1 MWSHIALQI
10 ILILLHVSGAILAY
24 SFGPT
29 PKDVIDSKVGF
40 IASHEFDI
48 LLFALVMRAI
58 IFGLFDNLVK
68 LAEWLHLVVYTSAV
82 LQISSLVYCLFVAYE
97 SVYIVGHGNF
107 TNTLFESHN
116 NDVDD
121 EAIVMWWLVLFTN
134 GVSLIL
140 CMLDVLEAQ
149 ARSTTPRR
157 FGLCVSVL
165 KCCKPKLQNRVQP
178 TGAVPTTNDDD
189 LIF

>member
-10 ILILLHVSGAILAY
+10 LLILLLVSGAILAY

-48 LLFALVMRAI
+48 LLFALFMRTI
-58 IFGLFDNLVK
+58 LFGLLDNLVK
-68 LAEWLHLVVYTSAV
+68 LAEWLHFVVYTCAV
-82 LQISSLVYCLFVAYE
+82 LQISSLLYCLFVAYE

-121 EAIVMWWLVLFTN
+121 EAIVMWWLVLVTN

-140 CMLDVLEAQ
+140 CLLDVLEAR
-149 ARSTTPRR
+149 ARSTAPRR
-157 FGLCVSVL
+157 FGLCVSVFV
-165 KCCKPKLQNRVQP
+165 CRQPPLQNTAQP
-178 TGAVPTTNDDD
+178 AKAVPMNDAD
-189 LIF
+189 LMF